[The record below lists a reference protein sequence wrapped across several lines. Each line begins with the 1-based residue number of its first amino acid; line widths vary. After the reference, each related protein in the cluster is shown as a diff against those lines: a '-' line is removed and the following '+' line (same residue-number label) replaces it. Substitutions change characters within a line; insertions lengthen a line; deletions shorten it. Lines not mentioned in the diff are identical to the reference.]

1 MKKNDPSRSNA
12 RKKNF
17 TLKEFLK
24 IFHNI
29 KSEKGKILEGDP
41 NLQRYMAIF
50 QGIEKMF
57 TSYLKLQDK
66 KESTVQ
72 AILNRNK

>member
-1 MKKNDPSRSNA
+1 MKMNLSIYMKKIIIMKKNDPSRSNA

-57 TSYLKLQDK
+57 TSYLKL
-66 KESTVQ
+66 
-72 AILNRNK
+72 